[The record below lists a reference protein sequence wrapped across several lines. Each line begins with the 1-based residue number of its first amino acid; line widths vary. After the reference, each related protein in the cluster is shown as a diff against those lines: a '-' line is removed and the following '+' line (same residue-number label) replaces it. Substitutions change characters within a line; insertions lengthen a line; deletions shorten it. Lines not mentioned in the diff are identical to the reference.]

1 MRLIVDGKPIV
12 VKAGES
18 LRIPPNVPHSA
29 EVLEDCVA
37 VDVFSPVRQDWV
49 RGDDCLSPRLTAA
62 YLQRLS

>member
-49 RGDDCLSPRLTAA
+49 RGDDA
-62 YLQRLS
+62 YLRG